1 MAATVTFYYYGASAS
16 EPAGAS
22 AEGGWK
28 FNREDTQ
35 SGTTPIPIPTAT
47 GQNFSWHKN
56 FAFNVSGTGTNLSNF
71 TIKAASAYNVTG
83 PPNLVGLRLWWAAK
97 STYTQ
102 STSAHLTDSASSNST
117 APTND
122 MSVTFAAV
130 TTTAQQWYAGPIAAG
145 AGRKGDFLYLALGVG
160 YDYVQGGNSNFTLPN
175 MTAAYD
181 EA

>member
-1 MAATVTFYYYGASAS
+1 MVATVNFYYYGASAS
-16 EPAGAS
+16 EPAGAN
-22 AEGGWK
+22 AETGWK

-35 SGTTPIPIPTAT
+35 SGTSPIPIPTAT

-56 FAFNVSGTGTNLSNF
+56 FAMNVSGTGTNLSNF
-71 TIKAASAYNVTG
+71 TIKCASAYNAG
-83 PPNLVGLRLWWAAK
+83 SYVGLRLWWAAK

-122 MSVTFAAV
+122 LSVTFAAV
-130 TTTAQQWYAGPIAAG
+130 TTSPQQWYAGPIAAG

-160 YDYVQGGNSNFTLPN
+160 YDYVQGGNSNFGLPN